1 MVYLVQQAQ
10 QVALDQPVKLGHPG
24 QLATVGHLEQL
35 VALAQPV
42 IRAKVDLLVQLAAV
56 DQPDKP
62 VKQVLLEQLAHQVI
76 QGSQVILVRVVYLV

>member
-10 QVALDQPVKLGHPG
+10 QVALDQPVKLGHQG
-24 QLATVGHLEQL
+24 QLATVGRLAAL

>member
-10 QVALDQPVKLGHPG
+10 QVALDQPVKLGHQG
-24 QLATVGHLEQL
+24 QLATVGRLAAL

-76 QGSQVILVRVVYLV
+76 QGSRVILVRVVYLV